1 MVLLKEAVDL
11 LIPQVKNFEE
21 LLEKLQASGYEI
33 KRGKYISCRAPGQ
46 ERFTRLKTLGADYT
60 EEAIRK
66 RIAGI
71 KSHTGKKPMR
81 EHKISLLI
89 DKIEIPDIEEKI
101 SELEQE
107 IQRIMETDPYQ
118 YKFLL
123 GDKEA
128 VEEKKRS
135 LEEELKQYQDY
146 GEQLDGIL
154 NSLMMSGVT
163 ITWEMN

>member
-1 MVLLKEAVDL
+1 MKQIHPNINPMVADS
-11 LIPQVKNFEE
+11 EE
-21 LLEKLQASGYEI
+21 LQSLWQRTVIAYNWNDLRLLEELEVLV
-33 KRGKYISCRAPGQ
+33 GKALESV
-46 ERFTRLKTLGADYT
+46 TD
-60 EEAIRK
+60 
-66 RIAGI
+66 
-71 KSHTGKKPMR
+71 GKI
-81 EHKISLLI
+81 E
-89 DKIEIPDIEEKI
+89 IEIPDIEEKI

-118 YKFLL
+118 NKFLL

-154 NSLMMSGVT
+154 NSLMISGVT

>member
-1 MVLLKEAVDL
+1 
-11 LIPQVKNFEE
+11 
-21 LLEKLQASGYEI
+21 
-33 KRGKYISCRAPGQ
+33 
-46 ERFTRLKTLGADYT
+46 
-60 EEAIRK
+60 
-66 RIAGI
+66 
-71 KSHTGKKPMR
+71 
-81 EHKISLLI
+81 
-89 DKIEIPDIEEKI
+89 
-101 SELEQE
+101 
-107 IQRIMETDPYQ
+107 METDPYQ

>member
-1 MVLLKEAVDL
+1 MKHIHPNINPMVADS
-11 LIPQVKNFEE
+11 EE
-21 LLEKLQASGYEI
+21 LQSLWQRTVIAYNWNDLRLLEELEVLV
-33 KRGKYISCRAPGQ
+33 GKALESV
-46 ERFTRLKTLGADYT
+46 TD
-60 EEAIRK
+60 
-66 RIAGI
+66 
-71 KSHTGKKPMR
+71 GKI
-81 EHKISLLI
+81 E
-89 DKIEIPDIEEKI
+89 IEIPDIEEKI

-146 GEQLDGIL
+146 GEQLDDRSEERRVGKECR
-154 NSLMMSGVT
+154 SRWSPYH
-163 ITWEMN
+163 